1 MYRDDLKAFCGFLRN
16 VDQKL
21 FFCLNSGTMKNN
33 HGTNSDSSAK
43 DNEARTLRV
52 LQVLELVSSSTQPVT
67 PSQIGMRLQIPKA
80 TLARIVDI
88 LVESNHLMRLVGERG
103 LIPGPRLAQLAL
115 QTIGNNAFKRT
126 CRAVLRSLVQSLGE
140 TCNLTA
146 LEGDQVIHV
155 ERVETSE
162 PLRLNIVP
170 GSRHPLHCTAGGKLF
185 LAQMNLL
192 ERRELLDRLI
202 LTKMTPQTITDRKAL
217 DRELDRLRERM
228 VGEDKEEFVRGM
240 VGVAV
245 PVINPDKKIVA
256 AVVCHTA
263 TARMGLPELIGFLP
277 KMRVAANQLS
287 ELFISKGVT

>member
-1 MYRDDLKAFCGFLRN
+1 
-16 VDQKL
+16 
-21 FFCLNSGTMKNN
+21 MKNSHIIN
-33 HGTNSDSSAK
+33 TDNTAK
-43 DNEARTLRV
+43 ESEARALRA
-52 LQVLELVSSSTQPVT
+52 LLVLELVSSSTQPVT

-80 TLARIVDI
+80 TLARMVDA
-88 LVESNHLMRLVGERG
+88 LVESNHLTRLVGERG

-126 CRAVLRSLVQSLGE
+126 CRAVLRSLVQSIGE

-146 LEGDQVIHV
+146 LDGDQVIHV

-185 LAQMNLL
+185 LAQMNLV
-192 ERRELLDRLI
+192 ERRELLDRLV
-202 LTKMTPQTITDRKAL
+202 LTKMTSQTITDRKTL
-217 DRELDRLRERM
+217 DRELDRLRDKM

-245 PVINPDKKIVA
+245 PVINPDKKMVA
-256 AVVCHTA
+256 ALVCHTA
-263 TARMGLPELIGFLP
+263 TARKGLVELMEFLP
-277 KMRVAANQLS
+277 KMRFASNQLS
-287 ELFISKGVT
+287 GLFVANQTT